1 MILWPRVNHL
11 ISQALEFVIR
21 VIVHAYHHSS
31 HASNKYYLVPLFSF
45 IRISIFKQATSNTLK
60 TLDTDIHLVRTH
72 RKDRHRQIQRQI
84 DAQPG
89 VQQVFTLLSC
99 KAVTV
104 TVHCWT
110 RMG

>member
-45 IRISIFKQATSNTLK
+45 IRISIFKQATLK
-60 TLDTDIHLVRTH
+60 TKGGTHNTNLLVIHTTRTLTIWKINNAIH
-72 RKDRHRQIQRQI
+72 
-84 DAQPG
+84 
-89 VQQVFTLLSC
+89 FT
-99 KAVTV
+99 
-104 TVHCWT
+104 
-110 RMG
+110 RF